1 MEKENNVFSNKPE
14 ICWQNKA
21 SLVNMEIN
29 STKSID
35 WETMEKIRKLD
46 MHDTN
51 FVLEHVH
58 NCRKEY
64 NK

>member
-1 MEKENNVFSNKPE
+1 MGF
-14 ICWQNKA
+14 
-21 SLVNMEIN
+21 LVNMEIN

-35 WETMEKIRKLD
+35 WETMEKIRKLY

-51 FVLEHVH
+51 FVLEHVY
-58 NCRKEY
+58 NCKKEY